1 MLNQST
7 IMPIT
12 EWRNMFSGEV
22 IGPDDPNYDAARA
35 VFYHCIDRRPAA
47 IIRAANAGD
56 VAQAVALAR
65 EMGLEPAIRSSGHSV
80 AGHSASEG
88 GLVLDLSAMK
98 GLEIDVVGRTAW
110 AEAGLTAGEYTAAA
124 GRHGLATGFG
134 DTGEVGIGGLTLGGG
149 MGFLSR
155 KYGLTID
162 DLLAVEIITAD
173 GQTLH
178 VDAGS
183 HPDLFWALRGGGG
196 NFGVVTRF
204 QYRLRP
210 VGTVLGGMLI
220 LPATAETIA
229 GLVAAAD
236 AAPDE
241 LSTIANIMQAPPMP
255 FLPPEVHGR
264 LILMVL
270 LVYAGD
276 LVEGE
281 RVIAPIR
288 ALAAPLADMVRPM
301 AYADVYQFSEGEAPP
316 LQEMVYSSFRD
327 SLDVAAAGRLLAHL
341 QASTAAMSIVQL
353 RVLGGAVARVADD
366 ATAYAHRR
374 RRIMTSIIAL
384 YPNPADAPHHAAW
397 LAEFAAAMRQG
408 VPGVYVNFLGEGEE
422 GRLGEA
428 YPEATWRRL
437 AAVKAKY
444 DPHNLFR
451 HNYNIPPAAD
461 QE

>member
-65 EMGLEPAIRSSGHSV
+65 EMGLELAIRSSGHSV

>member
-7 IMPIT
+7 TIPIA
-12 EWRNMFSGEV
+12 EWRTMFSGEV

-35 VFYHCIDRRPAA
+35 VFYHGINRRPAA
-47 IIRAANAGD
+47 VIRAADADD
-56 VAQAVALAR
+56 VARAVVLAR
-65 EMGLEPAIRSSGHSV
+65 ETGLELAVRGGGHSV
-80 AGHSASEG
+80 AGHSASQG
-88 GLVLDLSAMK
+88 GLVLDMSAMK
-98 GLEIDVVGRTAW
+98 GLAIDVAGRTAW
-110 AEAGLTAGEYTAAA
+110 AETGLTAGEYTAAA
-124 GRHGLATGFG
+124 AQHGLATGFG

-149 MGFLSR
+149 MGYLSR
-155 KYGLTID
+155 QYGLTID
-162 DLLAVEIITAD
+162 DLLAAEIVTAD
-173 GQTLH
+173 GRTLH
-178 VDAGS
+178 VDAES

-210 VGTVLGGMLI
+210 VDTVLGGMLI
-220 LPATAETIA
+220 LPATAETIS

-236 AAPDE
+236 TAPDE
-241 LSTIANIMQAPPMP
+241 LSTIANVMQAPPMP

-276 LVEGE
+276 PAEGE

-288 ALAAPLADMVRPM
+288 ALAAPLVDMVRPM

-341 QASTAAMSIVQL
+341 QASTAAMSIAQL

-366 ATAYAHRR
+366 ATAYAHRQ

-384 YPNPADAPHHAAW
+384 YPDPADTPHHAAW

-408 VPGVYVNFLGEGEE
+408 APGVYVNFLGEGEE

-437 AAVKAKY
+437 AAVKAQY

-461 QE
+461 H